1 MILHVICTKRT
12 NKEHALTFKSKIS
25 RRLRFIPLHLL
36 FDSCS
41 FTFQSQTEA
50 SIITLGC
57 KGWKR
62 ISNES
67 AFHVLRDQ
75 TVCSWGELWISA
87 FQSRLMCCHTLYP
100 SLLCCS
106 RQAWLWS
113 ACCCCWVIHWKL
125 LLLCWYACLSLR
137 VDSVVFHSR
146 AVEILSSASW
156 VGREVRERAGSW
168 TLERALFHLKGDR
181 HV

>member
-12 NKEHALTFKSKIS
+12 NKEDALTFKSKIS
-25 RRLRFIPLHLL
+25 WRLRFIPLHLL

-62 ISNES
+62 ISNEA

-75 TVCSWGELWISA
+75 TVCSWDKLWISA

-137 VDSVVFHSR
+137 FDSVVFHSLVQWRFSR
-146 AVEILSSASW
+146 ARPGW
-156 VGREVRERAGSW
+156 GGRYANAQATE
-168 TLERALFHLKGDR
+168 H
-181 HV
+181 